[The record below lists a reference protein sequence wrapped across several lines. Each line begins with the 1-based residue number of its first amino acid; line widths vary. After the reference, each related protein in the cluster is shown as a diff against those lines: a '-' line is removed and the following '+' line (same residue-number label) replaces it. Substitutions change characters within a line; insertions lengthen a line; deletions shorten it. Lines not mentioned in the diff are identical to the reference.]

1 MNLELLPISILKEQ
15 LNLIKNKNFVFH
27 SDLTILG
34 RDLQSLKGRLIE
46 YIFQELN
53 ACNLAIPAFNL
64 KTNTK
69 NDIDM
74 EAVDLSMGSLPL
86 EGVRACN
93 QNKGYRTPNPI
104 HSYCFFPKTSNI
116 KLISNSK
123 SFGDDSVFDFFIKN
137 DYTWINFGASI
148 DTGFTIFH
156 HLESIANVP
165 YRKKI
170 EFNRNLLS
178 AGKIKKVC
186 FEYFARK
193 NNNFSQNFY
202 PAVKYLIKVKTL
214 NEIKINGKSIYFG
227 SSKKISEVILNKLIK
242 DPFFLIINK

>member
-1 MNLELLPISILKEQ
+1 MNLKLLPISILKDK

-53 ACNLAIPAFNL
+53 ADNLAVPAFNL

-69 NDIDM
+69 DDVDM

-86 EGVRACN
+86 EGVQACN
-93 QNKGYRTPNPI
+93 ENKGYRTPNPI
-104 HSYCFFPKTSNI
+104 HSYCFFPETSNI
-116 KLISNSK
+116 KLVNNNK
-123 SFGDDSVFDFFIKN
+123 SFGVDSVFDFFIKN
-137 DYTWINFGASI
+137 DYTWINFGAPI

-156 HLESIANVP
+156 HLERIASVP

-170 EFNRNLLS
+170 EFNRNLLTT
-178 AGKIKKVC
+178 GKIKKVC

-193 NNNFSQNFY
+193 DNNFLQNFY
-202 PAVKYLIKVKTL
+202 PAVKYLIKTKTL
-214 NEIKINGKSIYFG
+214 NEINVNGKSIYFG
-227 SSKKISEVILNKLIK
+227 SSKKISDAILNKLIK
-242 DPFFLIINK
+242 DPFFLMINK

>member
-104 HSYCFFPKTSNI
+104 HTVFFQK
-116 KLISNSK
+116 
-123 SFGDDSVFDFFIKN
+123 
-137 DYTWINFGASI
+137 
-148 DTGFTIFH
+148 
-156 HLESIANVP
+156 
-165 YRKKI
+165 
-170 EFNRNLLS
+170 
-178 AGKIKKVC
+178 
-186 FEYFARK
+186 
-193 NNNFSQNFY
+193 Q
-202 PAVKYLIKVKTL
+202 
-214 NEIKINGKSIYFG
+214 
-227 SSKKISEVILNKLIK
+227 VILNLLVIVNLLAMTQFSIFLSKMIILGLILEHQLTL
-242 DPFFLIINK
+242 DLRFFII